1 MGDLAMPDNAEQDND
16 EQDEDKPRNR
26 AGKSSTWK

>member
-1 MGDLAMPDNAEQDND
+1 MGDLAMPDNTEQDND

-26 AGKSSTWK
+26 AGKRSTWK